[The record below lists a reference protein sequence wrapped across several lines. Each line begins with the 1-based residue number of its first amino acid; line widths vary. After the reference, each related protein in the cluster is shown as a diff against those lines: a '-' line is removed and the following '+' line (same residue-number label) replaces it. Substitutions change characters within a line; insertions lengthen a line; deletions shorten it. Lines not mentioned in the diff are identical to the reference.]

1 MSCAALDW
9 DKTIRDYVPCSP
21 SSTIRMVRIVGLVTT
36 ELPLCDNH
44 REWFEDQMA
53 KFGGY
58 LDTQKRVTVLPSKPT
73 PGRFEGLKSP

>member
-9 DKTIRDYVPCSP
+9 DKTIRDYVQCSASTTIHMCG
-21 SSTIRMVRIVGLVTT
+21 SSAWWTA

-53 KFGGY
+53 KFGGH

-73 PGRFEGLKSP
+73 PERSEGA